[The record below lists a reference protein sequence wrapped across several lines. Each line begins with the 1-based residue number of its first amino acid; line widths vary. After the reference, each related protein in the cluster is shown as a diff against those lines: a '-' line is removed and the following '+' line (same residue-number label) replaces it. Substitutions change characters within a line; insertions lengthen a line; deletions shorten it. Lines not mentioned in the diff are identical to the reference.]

1 MSSFGGGVTVGDGG
15 GLLGDLKIASTNIK
29 HNGGINI

>member
-1 MSSFGGGVTVGDGG
+1 LSSLGGGGTVGDGG
-15 GLLGDLKIASTNIK
+15 GLLGDLKVASTNIK